1 MKRRLIVVPL
11 IRRADGR
18 YLFIKMPLHRGVFPG
33 QWGLPGGGVEEGER
47 IEDAPVI
54 NEEFDAFAWFAP
66 DECDRYDMNEETRI
80 TLRQVGVRTQ

>member
-11 IRRADGR
+11 IRSADGR
-18 YLFIKMPLHRGVFPG
+18 YLFIIYACTADGR
-33 QWGLPGGGVEEGER
+33 
-47 IEDAPVI
+47 DPVI
-54 NEEFDAFAWFAP
+54 NEEFDAFAWIEP